1 MKRASGGG
9 SVKEE
14 QEHQIKQ
21 DTKTNQ
27 YQMTTLFWNI
37 RGMGKRS
44 RIRQL
49 KEIIITEKV
58 EIVGIQETIKQD
70 FTS

>member
-1 MKRASGGG
+1 
-9 SVKEE
+9 
-14 QEHQIKQ
+14 
-21 DTKTNQ
+21 
-27 YQMTTLFWNI
+27 MTTLFWNI